1 LVSTTKGQSRN
12 PEFLPERTDSV
23 ADLTLTPDEATI
35 IANALQSYVSDLRME
50 IADTDAQPVRER
62 LKKEEAV
69 LKAVIQRL
77 AGPSVQR

>member
-1 LVSTTKGQSRN
+1 M
-12 PEFLPERTDSV
+12 
-23 ADLTLTPDEATI
+23 ADLNLTPDEATI